1 MKSRPLALICLALSH
16 TFLVVASES
25 RVASVPIRQPA
36 VRSVFPLGGQAGQ
49 TVALE
54 LAGDFLD
61 PKGTLRCEC
70 DDVTGTID
78 SGNVLSLN
86 AKMQIAASAAPGP
99 RIFHL
104 ETSRGTS
111 NPFLFRV
118 TGWPSQVEKEPNNR
132 IEEAQ
137 ELSVPSVVEGRVA
150 RLTDTDFFR
159 FRARAGEKL
168 AFNVMT
174 ARSKA
179 TGHVTVSLLTAE
191 GRRIAHN
198 HSTFGTDP
206 YLAYEFK

>member
-61 PKGTLRCEC
+61 PKGALRCEC
-70 DDVTGTID
+70 DDVTGTIH
-78 SGNVLSLN
+78 SGNVLSLSAN
-86 AKMQIAASAAPGP
+86 MQLASSARPGP
-99 RIFHL
+99 RIFYL

-118 TGWPSQVEKEPNNR
+118 TGWPSQVEREPNNR
-132 IEEAQ
+132 MEEAQ
-137 ELSVPSVVEGRVA
+137 ELSVPSIVEGRVA

-159 FRARAGEKL
+159 FSVKAGEKL

-174 ARSKA
+174 ARNKA
-179 TGHVTVSLLTAE
+179 AGHVTISLLSAN
-191 GRRIAHN
+191 GRRLAHN
-198 HSTFGTDP
+198 HS
-206 YLAYEFK
+206 K